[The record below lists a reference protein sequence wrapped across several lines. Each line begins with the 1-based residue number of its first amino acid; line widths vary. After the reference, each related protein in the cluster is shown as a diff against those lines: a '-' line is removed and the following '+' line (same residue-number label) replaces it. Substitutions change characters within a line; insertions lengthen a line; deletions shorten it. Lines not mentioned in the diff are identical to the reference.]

1 MVDGE
6 VVGRLKVGDE
16 RAIVA
21 GDEDGALAGRVL
33 GGLLVPGVNGKLS
46 VRSKWFI
53 QLCGSS
59 LVNSGKVTRQNITN
73 NYFIYAW

>member
-1 MVDGE
+1 MVNGE
-6 VVGRLKVGDE
+6 VVGGVQLGDQ
-16 RAIVA
+16 RAVVA
-21 GDEDGALAGRVL
+21 GDQHGALAGRVL